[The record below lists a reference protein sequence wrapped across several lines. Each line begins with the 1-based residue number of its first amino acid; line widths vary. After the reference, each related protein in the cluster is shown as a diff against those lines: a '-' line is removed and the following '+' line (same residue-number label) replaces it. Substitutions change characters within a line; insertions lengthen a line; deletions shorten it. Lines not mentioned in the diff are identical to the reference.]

1 MGATM
6 QLKNQKTGVSF
17 NSRTIKESGG
27 FVAVATRR
35 ETNTES
41 LIHRELCKTR
51 GAARYRAERE
61 AFRAYMH
68 HVRIFS
74 I

>member
-6 QLKNQKTGVSF
+6 QLKNQKTGVIFKS
-17 NSRTIKESGG
+17 STTKENGV

-35 ETNTES
+35 ETNTET

-61 AFRAYMH
+61 AFRAYMA

-74 I
+74 M

>member
-1 MGATM
+1 M
-6 QLKNQKTGVSF
+6 QLTNQKTGVIF
-17 NSRTIKESGG
+17 KSRTTKEAGG

-41 LIHRELCKTR
+41 VIHRELCKTR

-61 AFRAYMH
+61 AFRAYMAH
-68 HVRIFS
+68 IRIFS
-74 I
+74 M

>member
-1 MGATM
+1 VQIT
-6 QLKNQKTGVSF
+6 NQKTGVSF
-17 NSRTIKESGG
+17 KSRTTKENGA

-35 ETNTES
+35 ETDTES

-61 AFRAYMH
+61 AFRAYMAH
-68 HVRIFS
+68 IRIFS

>member
-1 MGATM
+1 M
-6 QLKNQKTGVSF
+6 QIINQKTGVSF
-17 NSRTIKESGG
+17 NSRTMKENGG
-27 FVAVATRR
+27 FFAVATRR

-41 LIHRELCKTR
+41 VIHRELCKTR

-61 AFRAYMH
+61 AFRAYMAH
-68 HVRIFS
+68 IRVYS

>member
-1 MGATM
+1 M
-6 QLKNQKTGVSF
+6 QITNQKTGVSF
-17 NSRTIKESGG
+17 NSRTSKENGS

-41 LIHRELCKTR
+41 IIHRELCKTR
-51 GAARYRAERE
+51 GAARYRSERE
-61 AFRAYMH
+61 AFRAYMAH
-68 HVRIFS
+68 IRIYS